1 MSVRELVGGLAP
13 IHYLTTKATKYFSL
27 KYACNAIM
35 MRSKANAMISYGII
49 LNHHRLI
56 KTDLPQQQFIT
67 IKSEAGIRLSE
78 VETDGF
84 DALELSTS
92 LFSKLSSTEIISL
105 LLVTVTIKSS
115 RLNCLSLNESDE
127 FAILILSRNIEAMQ
141 EIN

>member
-1 MSVRELVGGLAP
+1 
-13 IHYLTTKATKYFSL
+13 
-27 KYACNAIM
+27 M
-35 MRSKANAMISYGII
+35 MRSQANAMISYGII

-84 DALELSTS
+84 DALELSAS
-92 LFSKLSSTEIISL
+92 LFSKLSSTEIISS